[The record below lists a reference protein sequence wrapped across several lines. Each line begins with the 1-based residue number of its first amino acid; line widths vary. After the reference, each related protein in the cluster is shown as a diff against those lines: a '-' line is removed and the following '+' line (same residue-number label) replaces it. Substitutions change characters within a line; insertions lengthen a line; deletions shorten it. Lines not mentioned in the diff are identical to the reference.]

1 MTSAHIRL
9 HPDVPVVLDDGVKTG
24 DVRIPASIHF
34 QLQTGPTSR
43 AARRV
48 DSGTPDWTSWCPIRR
63 TVRLDTRRS
72 AAPG

>member
-48 DSGTPDWTSWCPIRR
+48 DSGTPDWTS
-63 TVRLDTRRS
+63 
-72 AAPG
+72 